1 MKRRDLLTRINR
13 LLDNLDLEEAGLVK
27 GLLFGFITVADAV
40 PEMERLISEDAA
52 VADAVLYADVW
63 KRAFKK
69 LEKQTGT
76 IEALDT
82 R

>member
-1 MKRRDLLTRINR
+1 MKRKDLYSRINR

-27 GLLFGFITVADAV
+27 GLLFGLITLGDAV
-40 PEMERLISEDAA
+40 PDMERLISEDAA
-52 VADAVLYADVW
+52 VADAVLFADVW
-63 KRAFKK
+63 KRAFRK

-76 IEALDT
+76 ILPLDT